1 MDWTIENN
9 RLTKHFEFKTQTL
22 LCEFLLKVA
31 QQADQIGHH
40 PDVSIYKCS
49 KLKIELFTHDKGSVT
64 ALDYKLAGIID
75 LIFIEF

>member
-9 RLTKHFEFKTQTL
+9 RLTKHFEFKTQTQ

-49 KLKIELFTHDKGSVT
+49 KLKIELFTHDQVSVT
-64 ALDYKLAGIID
+64 ALDYKLAALID
-75 LIFIEF
+75 LL

>member
-31 QQADQIGHH
+31 QKADQIGHH

-49 KLKIELFTHDKGSVT
+49 KLKIELITHDKGSVT

-75 LIFIEF
+75 LI

>member
-9 RLTKHFEFKTQTL
+9 RLTKQFEFKNQTQ

-31 QQADQIGHH
+31 QQADKIGHH

-49 KLKIELFTHDKGSVT
+49 KLKIELITHDQGCVT
-64 ALDYKLAGIID
+64 ALDYNLAAFID
-75 LIFIEF
+75 LI

>member
-1 MDWTIENN
+1 MDWIIDNN
-9 RLTKHFEFKTQTL
+9 HLTKQFEFKTQTQ

-40 PDVSIYKCS
+40 PDVSIYNCS
-49 KLKIELFTHDKGSVT
+49 KMKIELITHDQGSVT

-75 LIFIEF
+75 LI